1 MHTEVLARWLCG
13 RSLPDSASDE
23 RIVLRGCPVTLAAH
37 AGGTDG
43 VLDSAE
49 LRASYDLVDD
59 AALQASADAKMN
71 ELGAR
76 EAEGYVQAMQL
87 EM

>member
-1 MHTEVLARWLCG
+1 LSSEGARS
-13 RSLPDSASDE
+13 RSRPTQE
-23 RIVLRGCPVTLAAH
+23 GPN
-37 AGGTDG
+37 G